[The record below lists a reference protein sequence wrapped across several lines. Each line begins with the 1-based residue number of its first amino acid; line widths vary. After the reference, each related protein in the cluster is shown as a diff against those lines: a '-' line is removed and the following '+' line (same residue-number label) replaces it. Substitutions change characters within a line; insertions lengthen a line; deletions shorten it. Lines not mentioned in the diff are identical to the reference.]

1 MKSYSDVTPIIQL
14 MDGTYDLDV
23 QSSEYANVRWNVP
36 VDRLVT
42 ITAPYVAN
50 LPGLAY
56 DVYGNQDYWRAIL
69 AFNGLQDPI
78 SDVQVGVVIGLPNDA
93 GLQAFLTR
101 TKQSNSVTMTI

>member
-1 MKSYSDVTPIIQL
+1 MKSYSDVTPTIQL
-14 MDGTYDLDV
+14 MDGTFDLDV
-23 QSSEYANVRWNVP
+23 QNSEYTNVRWGVP
-36 VDRLVT
+36 VYKIIT
-42 ITAPYVAN
+42 ITSAYVAN

-56 DVYGNQDYWRAIL
+56 AVYGNQDYWRAIL

-101 TKQSNSVTMTI
+101 TKQSSSVTMTV